1 MTELSYKNGFLPQ
14 EFPDVTGYLDEKIPT
29 FEKSLDRYFD
39 EHFPAIIE
47 EWELVR
53 ETDLEDLEL
62 RLEAVMADI
71 ETLTK
76 GEPAIRSRV
85 EKLQTLVLELEG
97 KKA

>member
-1 MTELSYKNGFLPQ
+1 MTAVGYKNGFLPQ

-39 EHFPAIIE
+39 EHFPEIIE

-71 ETLTK
+71 DTLTK
-76 GEPAIRSRV
+76 GEAAFRGRV
-85 EKLQTLVLELEG
+85 EKLRTLVDELEG
-97 KKA
+97 KRV